1 MRFMPS
7 LAVPVFSVAPESC
20 VPLLPMTSRAGGRN
34 ATFAA
39 RPCALAVTAILAS
52 HGGGSCAAAPAS
64 VAAMPGTRIAADAA
78 CTADVLPT
86 LAQADIAQAV
96 PGSPSNAPPR
106 ATPVTRSASGRPAP
120 LLPPTPTYCASAIS
134 SNGSYPL
141 QLQAPEPG
149 KKETATITAIES
161 QGVDNDHVLAIG
173 DVDMR
178 SPSKQVLADWMRYE
192 FAIDTITARGNV
204 AIRTWQDLITGPEL
218 QYRRDTATGYMKQ
231 PTFVLGLYKGRGK
244 AEELQFTGPQQ
255 YRVQRGNYTT
265 CVGESPAW
273 RIEVGQLDLD
283 ENTSVGV
290 ARDAK
295 VYLGDIP
302 VAWLPQFSFPLRNE
316 RKSGF
321 LASTY
326 GTSGNRGFDLQL
338 PYYFNLAPNY
348 DATLTPRIMTKRG
361 ALFNGQARY
370 LFDTPFGR
378 ALGEWN
384 GEVLPSDKLAGMT
397 RDATNIR
404 HTQFFTPNLTLQVNY
419 NHVSDSKYFVDLAD
433 YVSITSVTTLPR
445 DATLTYRNSDWV
457 LTARA
462 QRFQTLQDPGAVVLP
477 PYDRMP
483 QLTAESPVYKPLRNH
498 PLELKLTTDV
508 TRFEYPNGSL
518 PSGYRSYALGTAT
531 WRYDTP
537 GVFVIPK
544 VGVHVSNYKLIGSFD
559 DYANST
565 RALPIAS
572 VDSGLRF
579 DRDTSLFGKSFLQ
592 TLEPRAMFT
601 YIPYRDQSQTPVFD
615 TALADFNEL
624 QLFSEN
630 RYIGQDRIGDTTQ
643 LALGLTSRLF
653 DADSQKERLRLT
665 IGERF
670 YFSNQRV
677 TLGLGET
684 ARDRNSSDL
693 LLSVRGR
700 LTDDLYVEGNTQ
712 FDANLGRTERFAVG
726 LRYSPDRSRT
736 LNVNYRSIRELVTMS
751 GPMSV
756 KQVDVSGQ
764 WPIYR
769 NLYAVGRLNYSIAD
783 RHTTES
789 VIGLEYD
796 GCCYVIRAVAQRITT
811 STSTATTAAFLQ
823 LELNGLGRV
832 GPSPL
837 DVLKRNIPG
846 YSMLYENPTRRR
858 LDETPPSGPMFTPW
872 NPTSP

>member
-1 MRFMPS
+1 MPIAS
-7 LAVPVFSVAPESC
+7 ADFLTDALSP
-20 VPLLPMTSRAGGRN
+20 R
-34 ATFAA
+34 ATFTV
-39 RPCALAVTAILAS
+39 RPCALAVAAIMTTLGE
-52 HGGGSCAAAPAS
+52 GGWAATP
-64 VAAMPGTRIAADAA
+64 ADAA
-78 CTADVLPT
+78 CLVEPLAA
-86 LAQADIAQAV
+86 LAQANVPSHDPTAVQPRVAPAAQ
-96 PGSPSNAPPR
+96 
-106 ATPVTRSASGRPAP
+106 TASGRPKP
-120 LLPPTPTYCASAIS
+120 LLPPAPAYCASAIS

-141 QLQAPEPG
+141 QLQAPVPG
-149 KKETATITAIES
+149 KKEAATITATES
-161 QGVDNDHVLAIG
+161 QGADNDHVLAIG

-178 SPSKQVLADWMRYE
+178 SPSKQVLADWMRYD
-192 FAIDTITARGNV
+192 FAIDTLTARGNV
-204 AIRTWQDLITGPEL
+204 AIRTWQDLVTGPEL

-244 AEELQFTGPQQ
+244 ADEMQFTGPQQ

-273 RIEVGQLDLD
+273 RIEVGELDLN
-283 ENTSVGV
+283 ENTSIGV

-302 VAWLPQFSFPLRNE
+302 VAWLPQFSFPLRSE

-321 LASTY
+321 LAATY

-361 ALFNGQARY
+361 VLFNGQARY

-384 GEVLPSDKLAGMT
+384 GEILPKDKLAGMT

-404 HTQFFTPNLTLQVNY
+404 HTQFISPNLTLQVNY

-445 DATLTYRNSDWV
+445 DATLTYRNGEWL

-483 QLTAESPVYKPLRNH
+483 QLTAESPVYKPLANH
-498 PLELKLTTDV
+498 PLELKLMSDL

-518 PSGYRSYALGTAT
+518 PSGYRSYAYGTAT

-537 GVFVIPK
+537 GLFVIPK
-544 VGVHVSNYKLIGSFD
+544 LALHVSNYKLVGSFD

-565 RALPIAS
+565 RVLPIAS

-579 DRDTSLFGKSFLQ
+579 ERNTSLFGKAFQQ

-630 RYIGQDRIGDTTQ
+630 RYIGQDRIGDATQ

-670 YFSNQRV
+670 YFNNQRV
-677 TLGLGET
+677 TLGET
-684 ARDRNSSDL
+684 ARDRNSLDL

-700 LTDDLYVEGNTQ
+700 LTDALYVEGNTQ

-736 LNVNYRSIRELVTMS
+736 LNLNYRSIRELITLT
-751 GPMSV
+751 GPVGV

-796 GCCYVIRAVAQRITT
+796 GCCFVLRAVAQRITT
-811 STSTATTAAFLQ
+811 STTTATTAAFLQ

-858 LDETPPSGPMFTPW
+858 LDETPSTGPMFTPW
-872 NPTSP
+872 NPATP